1 MTSETG
7 RETAA
12 DTFVGATLDGRY
24 RIAGLIGRG
33 GMASVYRA
41 DDLVLGRRVAVK
53 VFGATA
59 EGIDDDDR
67 RRSETALLAS
77 LTHPALVTLYDA
89 AKDEA
94 TNREFLVMELVEG
107 RDLREVLRNGP
118 IAPADAAPVL
128 AELAEGLH
136 VIHSRGIV
144 HRDVKPA
151 NVLLATAHLP
161 TRRWNAKLAD
171 FGIARLLD
179 ESRLTSTG
187 HIIGTPGYLSPEQ
200 VRGDQVGSAA
210 DVYGLG
216 LLMIEALTG
225 RQVYPGPAIESA
237 SARLVRDPEIPASL
251 GPGWHEL
258 LAAMTARDPAARPT
272 ALDVAVTAH
281 TLAAEARSAHGAHA
295 AAAPDRDAAAQARD
309 DHTLVHDARGLD
321 GDLDAR
327 RLDDGAADADTRIV
341 AVPSATAAD
350 ASAAPGAVHEQP
362 VDATLVLPAPPTEAT
377 RLLPST
383 AAPSPG
389 ATAQSTDAASLAAPA
404 AGGVGDTRR
413 ADRARVPRWLLPV
426 GLAGAAV
433 IAGAFLLPTI
443 TGSTGAET
451 PPSVTPLPSVPGD
464 LGVHLGELEE
474 AVTP

>member
-107 RDLREVLRNGP
+107 RDLREALRSGP

-187 HIIGTPGYLSPEQ
+187 NIIGTPGYLSPEQ
-200 VRGDQVGSAA
+200 VRGEAVGSAA

-251 GPGWHEL
+251 GPGWREL
-258 LAAMTARDPAARPT
+258 LAAMTARDPAARPS

-281 TLAAEARSAHGAHA
+281 TLAAEARSGRGAHA
-295 AAAPDRDAAAQARD
+295 ALVHEQNTVQTHD
-309 DHTLVHDARGLD
+309 DGTSVHDARGLD
-321 GDLDAR
+321 GGLGSRGQA
-327 RLDDGAADADTRIV
+327 DGPADADTRIV
-341 AVPSATAAD
+341 AVPSATTAD
-350 ASAAPGAVHEQP
+350 ASAAPGTVHAQP
-362 VDATLVLPAPPTEAT
+362 VDATLVLPAQPTEAT

-383 AAPSPG
+383 AVSSPG
-389 ATAQSTDAASLAAPA
+389 AAAEGADAASLAPPA
-404 AGGVGDTRR
+404 ATGAGGTRR
-413 ADRARVPRWLLPV
+413 GDRARVPRWLLPI

>member
-7 RETAA
+7 RDSVA
-12 DTFVGATLDGRY
+12 DTFVGAILDGRY
-24 RIAGLIGRG
+24 RIDGLIGRG
-33 GMASVYRA
+33 GMAAVYRA

-53 VFGATA
+53 VFGASA
-59 EGIDDDDR
+59 EGIDDADR

-94 TNREFLVMELVEG
+94 TDREFLVMELVDG
-107 RDLREVLRNGP
+107 RDLREMLLAGP
-118 IAPADAAPVL
+118 IPAADAADVL

-151 NVLLATAHLP
+151 NVLLSTAHLP

-200 VRGDQVGSAA
+200 VRGERVGSAA
-210 DVYGLG
+210 DVYALG
-216 LLMIEALTG
+216 LVMIEALTG
-225 RQVYPGPAIESA
+225 QQSFPGPALESA

-251 GPGWHEL
+251 GPHWCAL
-258 LAAMTARDPAARPT
+258 LAAMTARDPAERPS

-281 TLAAEARSAHGAHA
+281 TLAVEAREA
-295 AAAPDRDAAAQARD
+295 AA
-309 DHTLVHDARGLD
+309 TSILS
-321 GDLDAR
+321 GDPVGDS
-327 RLDDGAADADTRIV
+327 DDGTRLL
-341 AVPSATAAD
+341 
-350 ASAAPGAVHEQP
+350 AAPMPVATGDGAPGDGTAGATRAGDDV
-362 VDATLVLPAPPTEAT
+362 VDATRVLPAQPTAAT
-377 RLLPST
+377 RLLT
-383 AAPSPG
+383 
-389 ATAQSTDAASLAAPA
+389 APA
-404 AGGVGDTRR
+404 ALPGVAASAPPVR
-413 ADRARVPRWLLPV
+413 ADATRASAPARRRMPRGLLPAGLGALALARVV
-426 GLAGAAV
+426 MIV
-433 IAGAFLLPTI
+433 PTI
-443 TGSTGAET
+443 ASSVAGEPA
-451 PPSVTPLPSVPGD
+451 PSETPLPSVPGE
-464 LGVHLGELEE
+464 LGTHLEQLEE